1 MLISGASFYI
11 QYMFY
16 RLTHALYY
24 RKQKNTFYIW
34 ETTYYCLEK
43 NNYDFVVI

>member
-1 MLISGASFYI
+1 MLISGASFI
-11 QYMFY
+11 YMFY

-34 ETTYYCLEK
+34 ETNYYCLEK